1 MQCVVYHR
9 FDPSRFAGCF
19 VDEPVRDGVLR
30 TAVAITDLEREA
42 IVDGLVTRLTS
53 LR

>member
-1 MQCVVYHR
+1 M
-9 FDPSRFAGCF
+9 
-19 VDEPVRDGVLR
+19 R

-42 IVDGLVTRLTS
+42 IVDGLVARLTS